1 AGQDANG
8 GVEIS
13 LGAKGVVELELV
25 STGERWGRGPKHALH
40 SRLGA
45 QVESPTWHLVQ
56 ALNTL
61 IEPDGHTPAVA
72 GFFDKA
78 TPLTHAHIN
87 MSHGVYG
94 ARSEDTVEK
103 QLGVDLWV
111 QYTKWLDSLILL
123 VSKPIINIEGL
134 VAG

>member
-56 ALNTL
+56 ALNPL

-78 TPLTHAHIN
+78 TPLTPAQIK
-87 MSHGVYG
+87 MIQDVSPV
-94 ARSEDTVEK
+94 RSE
-103 QLGVDLWV
+103 
-111 QYTKWLDSLILL
+111 
-123 VSKPIINIEGL
+123 
-134 VAG
+134 A